1 MMMLYGPV
9 LKRKARVFKVL
20 AVSLTAAAVVFLLV
34 SCSGDGDGAKS
45 PADDSDAGKAPAAA
59 ETAGSRS
66 VSDVTFVTLYGEEK
80 KISDYGRKILLVNY
94 IETWNVDSKKLVP
107 IMNEIQRKFHV
118 NVTVLGIVTDKG
130 GVSVARSFVNAND
143 ARFEVLLPGGGPG
156 LFGRAGRLPTT
167 HVVTRED
174 ELFYK
179 WEGLHTQKQYEEF
192 ILGMYRRRM

>member
-1 MMMLYGPV
+1 MMMSSCPV
-9 LKRKARVFKVL
+9 LKRKALVSKAL
-20 AVSLTAAAVVFLLV
+20 AVSLVAAAVAFLLV

-45 PADDSDAGKAPAAA
+45 PAEDSDAGKAPAAA
-59 ETAGSRS
+59 ETAGARS

-118 NVTVLGIVTDKG
+118 NVTVLGIVTDKKG
-130 GVSVARSFVNAND
+130 GVSAARSFVNAND
-143 ARFEVLLPGGGPG
+143 ARFEVLLPGGNPG

-179 WEGLHTQKQYEEF
+179 WEGLHTQTF
-192 ILGMYRRRM
+192 CSGLP

>member
-1 MMMLYGPV
+1 MMSSCPV
-9 LKRKARVFKVL
+9 LKRKALVSKAL
-20 AVSLTAAAVVFLLV
+20 AVSLVAAAVAFLLV

-45 PADDSDAGKAPAAA
+45 PAEDSDAGKAPAAA
-59 ETAGSRS
+59 ETAGARS

-118 NVTVLGIVTDKG
+118 NVTVLGIVTDKKG
-130 GVSVARSFVNAND
+130 GVSAARSFVNAND
-143 ARFEVLLPGGGPG
+143 ARFEVLLPGGNPG